1 MAKQLT
7 DKQEA
12 FCQAVAGG
20 QNMSAAYR
28 TAYNAQNMTS
38 KTVNCRAS
46 DLMRKSEIAERVK
59 ELRAPAVAAAALTA
73 EAHMAELKRLRDL
86 ALDAGKHSE
95 AIRAEELRGKVAGH
109 YVVRVENGDPGA
121 FAALDAQAKLTA
133 LEAIKLE
140 LDRRAARQLDVT
152 DVVAKDPL

>member
-1 MAKQLT
+1 MTKQLT

-38 KTVNCRAS
+38 KTVNCKAS
-46 DLMRKSEIAERVK
+46 QLMGREEIGERVK

-95 AIRAEELRGKVAGH
+95 AIRAEELRGKVAGL
-109 YVVRVENGDPGA
+109 YITKVETGTVGE
-121 FAALDAQAKLTA
+121 FATFDAQSKLSA

-140 LDRRAARQLDVT
+140 LDRRATLQLEVT
-152 DVVAKDPL
+152 DVVEKVPL